1 MYTLHII
8 HSLITFP
15 SLTPHHSL
23 FSLYNLLPIY
33 YIAPAVTTAPAPK
46 AAKKKK
52 VTISDADFNDI
63 KQLLKL
69 KLRSHEE
76 VYTTWIQYSA
86 CVFMRSFE
94 SVFVIVFVV

>member
-1 MYTLHII
+1 MHYRIY
-8 HSLITFP
+8 
-15 SLTPHHSL
+15 
-23 FSLYNLLPIY
+23 FSG
-33 YIAPAVTTAPAPK
+33 PAAAAVPK

-76 VYTTWIQYSA
+76 VLLSYM
-86 CVFMRSFE
+86 FH
-94 SVFVIVFVV
+94 